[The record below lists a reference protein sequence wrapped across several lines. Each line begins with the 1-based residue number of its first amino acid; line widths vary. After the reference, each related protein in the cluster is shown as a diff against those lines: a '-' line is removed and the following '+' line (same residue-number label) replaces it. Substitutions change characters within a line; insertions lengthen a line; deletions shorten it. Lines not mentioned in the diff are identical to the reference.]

1 MKNNQ
6 IRFKFTKTGEF
17 KYLSHLDITRF
28 IIRAME
34 RAQIN
39 LEYSQGF
46 NPKPRLSFSHP
57 TPLGVESVAE
67 YGDAALSERMDPE
80 DFKIKLNSQLK
91 PQLEVQQSKAITRKI
106 GSLMAD
112 IGIVLYR
119 FQLKLPESGCSLEEI
134 LNNDIQDV
142 DDIGKTLYELAIEP
156 VHDNLYLLNLY
167 GYVKIFKKKNNA
179 IFKYNYF
186 YDYFTGIAEKY
197 NVNIYSVVKQE
208 MFIADEGKLL
218 LPMEVI

>member
-34 RAQIN
+34 RAQID

-57 TPLGVESVAE
+57 TPLGVESIAE
-67 YGDAALSERMDPE
+67 YGDAALSEHMDPE

-91 PQLEVQQSKAITRKI
+91 PQLTVQQSKAVTRKV

-119 FQLKLPESGCSLEEI
+119 FKLEPPER
-134 LNNDIQDV
+134 
-142 DDIGKTLYELAIEP
+142 
-156 VHDNLYLLNLY
+156 
-167 GYVKIFKKKNNA
+167 
-179 IFKYNYF
+179 
-186 YDYFTGIAEKY
+186 
-197 NVNIYSVVKQE
+197 
-208 MFIADEGKLL
+208 
-218 LPMEVI
+218 